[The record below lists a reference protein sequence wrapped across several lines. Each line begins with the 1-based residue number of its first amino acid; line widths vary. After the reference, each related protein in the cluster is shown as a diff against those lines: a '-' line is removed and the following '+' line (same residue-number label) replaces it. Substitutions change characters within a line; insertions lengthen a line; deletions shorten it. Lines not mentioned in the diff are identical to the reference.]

1 MIRRP
6 PRPTRPYTL
15 FPYTTLFRSQLFKVQ
30 ARHFFV
36 QMLGQHIDLPFFV
49 SLAAREQFD
58 LRDSLVRERRR
69 HNERR
74 MSRCA
79 TQIYQATRSEEH
91 TSELQSLMRTSYAVF
106 CLKKKKSIHTHKYYY
121 QNR

>member
-1 MIRRP
+1 
-6 PRPTRPYTL
+6 
-15 FPYTTLFRSQLFKVQ
+15 
-30 ARHFFV
+30 
-36 QMLGQHIDLPFFV
+36 MLGQHIALPFFV

-79 TQIYQATRSEEH
+79 TQIYQATLGQQNNALAVGENNVIDLRLEFFPLKAFNRSEAH
-91 TSELQSLMRTSYAVF
+91 TSELTSLLRNSYAVF
-106 CLKKKKSIHTHKYYY
+106 CLKKKKHI
-121 QNR
+121 